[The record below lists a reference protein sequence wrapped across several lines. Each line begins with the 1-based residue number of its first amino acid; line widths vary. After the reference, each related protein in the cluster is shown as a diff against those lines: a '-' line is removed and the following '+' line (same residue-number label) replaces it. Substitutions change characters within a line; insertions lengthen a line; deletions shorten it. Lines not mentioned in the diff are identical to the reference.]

1 MSENGDHG
9 APGTVTTSAGTCA
22 QEVAWSTEAA
32 RGRCARTCPAS
43 RTSWTS
49 PPWQTTA
56 GQTRTTPSSSCRTS
70 TFRALTRPGLSSG
83 IFQSD
88 TDIIIIVIIAVIV
101 IISKDER
108 REDEGRSSLL
118 FGRIYADWLQGKR
131 SALVEFGG
139 CLFVLLLVLQT
150 NAVCM
155 FERWQRK
162 RDNKLVSLVDVT
174 GR

>member
-1 MSENGDHG
+1 MSENGDTG

-49 PPWQTTA
+49 PPWRTTA
-56 GQTRTTPSSSCRTS
+56 GQTRITPSSSCRTS

-139 CLFVLLLVLQT
+139 AVCLFCCLFYKQT
-150 NAVCM
+150 LFACLSVGKGN
-155 FERWQRK
+155 ETT
-162 RDNKLVSLVDVT
+162 NL
-174 GR
+174 